1 MLVSE
6 GQPWSNWGVAAAG
19 SSELLFRDLVALFP
33 AAADPGPRAGAEP
46 EFAPRRPH
54 LVERFIASSPGRER
68 PGEQLVYLQIPV
80 LQIPC
85 NVDQIEC
92 DGFRRFEVQ

>member
-46 EFAPRRPH
+46 EFASR
-54 LVERFIASSPGRER
+54 
-68 PGEQLVYLQIPV
+68 
-80 LQIPC
+80 
-85 NVDQIEC
+85 
-92 DGFRRFEVQ
+92 